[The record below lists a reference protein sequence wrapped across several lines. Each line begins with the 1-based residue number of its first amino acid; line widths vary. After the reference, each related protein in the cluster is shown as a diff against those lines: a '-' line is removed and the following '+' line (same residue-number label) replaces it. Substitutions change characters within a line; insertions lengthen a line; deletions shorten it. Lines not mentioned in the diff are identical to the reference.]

1 MSSQS
6 TPQSAAPDKADPVVL
21 PAMHNVLVVDD
32 STVDR
37 HLAGGLVQKMEGW
50 KASFA
55 GNGVEALA
63 AMEQHMP
70 DIVLTDMLMPEMDGL
85 ELVQTIR
92 VKYPRVPV
100 ILMTAH
106 GSEDIAIQALRKG
119 AASYVPKKSLARD
132 LPETLDHILSATQTD
147 RNNRRIVDSLMR
159 YETHFVLQNDS
170 NLIAP
175 LVGYLEDTIARI
187 QLCEASGLMLLGVA
201 LHEALTNAIFHGNL
215 ELSSQIKEED
225 EKEYYRLAAERKT
238 QEPYKDRRVFVTA
251 TLTRQEAAFVVR
263 DQGNGFDPATLPDPT
278 DPSNLERISGRG
290 LLLIQ
295 TFMDRVE
302 HNENGNQITMH
313 KYRS

>member
-1 MSSQS
+1 MTSESSPRLVADDS
-6 TPQSAAPDKADPVVL
+6 PTPAAL

-37 HLAGGLVQKMEGW
+37 HLAGGLIQKMDGW

-63 AMEQHMP
+63 AMAEHMP

-85 ELVQTIR
+85 ELVQTMRI
-92 VKYPRVPV
+92 KYPRVPV

-106 GSEDIAIQALRKG
+106 GSEDVAIQALRKG

-132 LPETLDHILSATQTD
+132 LPDTLDQVLAATQTD
-147 RNNRRIVDSLMR
+147 RNSRRIVDCLMR
-159 YETHFVLQNDS
+159 QETHFVLQNDS
-170 NLIAP
+170 SLIAP
-175 LVGYLEDTIARI
+175 LVGYLEDTLARI
-187 QLCEASGLMLLGVA
+187 QLCEPGGLLLLGVA

-215 ELSSQIKEED
+215 ELSSDLKEKD
-225 EKEYYRLAAERKT
+225 EKQFYRLAEERKK
-238 QEPYKDRRVFVTA
+238 QSPYKDRRVFVAT
-251 TLTRQEAAFVVR
+251 TLTRQEATFVVR
-263 DQGNGFDPATLPDPT
+263 DQGTGFDPATLPDPA
-278 DPSNLERISGRG
+278 DPSNLDRISGRG

-302 HNENGNQITMH
+302 HNETGNQITMI
-313 KYRS
+313 KYRG